1 LFLLLDTVEHALKC
15 PVNGEL
21 LIVRWIMLSYLYLA
35 TNEASTFVFVTKKI
49 LQRATKMFACN
60 HAFEAMLVLAC
71 PIKISS
77 KKDEILKIKLLISL
91 AVHFSLEDM
100 ISKKYIYLS
109 KLAAQVFTST
119 PPENL
124 VWEP

>member
-1 LFLLLDTVEHALKC
+1 
-15 PVNGEL
+15 
-21 LIVRWIMLSYLYLA
+21 
-35 TNEASTFVFVTKKI
+35 
-49 LQRATKMFACN
+49 MFACN

-77 KKDEILKIKLLISL
+77 KKGWNFKNKIMISF

-109 KLAAQVFTST
+109 KLAAQVVTTT

-124 VWEP
+124 VWEPYWNSQSEFWFWQTQTLILFTRSIFVWWGEVTKKYME